1 MKTQLTRST
10 TEKKIAGVAGGL
22 AEAFGWDVSFVRL
35 GFVLLTLLHG
45 GGVLLYALLWLVM
58 PRAGERSALQAAAAE
73 ARQATS
79 TFQTGDRNRTAGLAL
94 IGIGVLLVASALHLP
109 GPIIALAL
117 VGAGWYLLKQR

>member
-1 MKTQLTRST
+1 MKTQLTRSM

-58 PRAGERSALQAAAAE
+58 PRAGERSALQTAAAE
-73 ARQATS
+73 AQQATS
-79 TFQTGDRNRTAGLAL
+79 MFQTGDRSRTAGIAL

-117 VGAGWYLLKQR
+117 LGGGWYLLKQR